1 MLRTSSGFVAIG
13 ILLFSGLCHGYLTN
27 RWGEGNTN
35 TDMNPVLAQLPA
47 VVGDWEGSVLEEYSP
62 SPGYYGSLARRYKNR
77 RTGDTVTILLMCG
90 PPGLVSIHT
99 PDVCFGA
106 NGYTV
111 EKPVRESV
119 SLEGADDA
127 VFFASNLVRSKAA
140 EQTSLRIYWGW
151 HAAGTWTVADNPR
164 LTFAGLQTL
173 FKLYVLRDANEAR
186 PAPQD
191 PCVQFLRAFL
201 PEAQRVLFKE

>member
-1 MLRTSSGFVAIG
+1 MSSVPVAVG
-13 ILLFSGLCHGYLTN
+13 ILLFSGLCHGYLTD
-27 RWGEGNTN
+27 RWGGGDRVA
-35 TDMNPVLAQLPA
+35 DMNPVMEQIPL
-47 VVGDWEGSVLEEYSP
+47 VIGDWEGTVQEDYQAP
-62 SPGYYGSLARRYKNR
+62 PGYRGTWVRHYKNR
-77 RTGDTVTILLMCG
+77 RTGDRVTALLMCG
-90 PPGLVSIHT
+90 LPGLVSVHT
-99 PDVCFGA
+99 PDVCYGA
-106 NGYTV
+106 SGYQV

-127 VFFASNLVRSKAA
+127 MFFASNMVKSKSA
-140 EQTSLRIYWGW
+140 EQTSLRIYWAW
-151 HAAGTWTVADNPR
+151 SAAGAWTVADNPR
-164 LTFAGLQTL
+164 LTFAGRQTL